1 MKFKVMKLKVAYT
14 PHFVRQFKALEISL
28 QEEVLEKIE
37 LFKNKKNHRLLKVHK
52 LTGRLYK
59 RHGFS
64 VNYKVRIVF
73 SYLAKNEVALL
84 AVGSHA
90 IYEK

>member
-1 MKFKVMKLKVAYT
+1 MKLKVAYA
-14 PHFVRQFKALEISL
+14 PYFVRQFKSLEASL

-37 LFKNKKNHRLLKVHK
+37 LLKNKKNHRILKAHK
-52 LTGRLYK
+52 LTGRLLK
-59 RHGFS
+59 RCSFS
-64 VNYKVRIVF
+64 VNYKIRIVF
-73 SYLAKNEVALL
+73 SYLAKNEVILL